1 MRILM
6 TLVSVALSAP
16 SLADT
21 VRHLSVPERFWGT
34 WAPSPDLCRDRKATV
49 VVSEKGYVTS
59 EASCE
64 IQWLT
69 ETAGGSGPIYSAHM
83 RCSNLAAPDEKTE
96 LNRIILPKEAGQL
109 SAGPDFRN
117 LTHYQR
123 CPAN

>member
-1 MRILM
+1 MRILV
-6 TLVSVALSAP
+6 TLVSVVLSGS
-16 SLADT
+16 SLADS

-34 WAPSPDLCRDRKATV
+34 WAPSPGLCRDKRSTV
-49 VVSEKGYVTS
+49 IVTEKGYVTS

-64 IQWLT
+64 IPWLT

-83 RCSNLAAPDEKTE
+83 RCTSLTAPDEKTE
-96 LNRIILPKEAGQL
+96 LNRIILPKEGGQL
-109 SAGPDFRN
+109 SAGPDFQD

>member
-1 MRILM
+1 M
-6 TLVSVALSAP
+6 
-16 SLADT
+16 
-21 VRHLSVPERFWGT
+21 GT
-34 WAPSPDLCRDRKATV
+34 QPRLCRDKKSII
-49 VVSEKGYVTS
+49 VVSEKGYVTP

-83 RCSNLAAPDEKTE
+83 RCTSLAAPDEKTE
-96 LNRIILPKEAGQL
+96 LNRIILPKEGGQL
-109 SAGPDFRN
+109 SAGPDFQN

>member
-16 SLADT
+16 SLADS

-49 VVSEKGYVTS
+49 VVSETGYVTS

-69 ETAGGSGPIYSAHM
+69 ETAGGSGPLYSAHM
-83 RCSNLAAPDEKTE
+83 RCSNLTAPEEKTE
-96 LNRIILPKEAGQL
+96 LNRIILPKEAGEL
-109 SAGPDFRN
+109 SAGPDFQN

-123 CPAN
+123 CPAK